1 MIKLIAIRA
10 AWGTALLLAPDAV
23 LRGVHYYGRADPRT
37 RWVIRILGAREL
49 VQGLIT
55 SRHRSRASSLTGA
68 AVDTTHAAT
77 MLALAIRR
85 AAYRRPATA
94 SSLTAASFAI
104 AGLRTGR
111 QEL

>member
-23 LRGVHYYGRADPRT
+23 RRGVNYGRADPRT
-37 RWVIRILGAREL
+37 RWVTRILGAREL
-49 VQGLIT
+49 AQGLIT

-94 SSLTAASFAI
+94 SSLTVASFAI

-111 QEL
+111 